1 MKGQIM
7 IDMLLNKF
15 FFLLSFVTSLTVII
29 LIHPGASAMGRLYLQ
44 LSKVDTLIPYE
55 AGEAPGKENQIGW
68 YLRHQGM
75 LLLAIM
81 ALLNMSGIL
90 IMLQSKVMKNPVSV
104 VFLINAVFNA
114 SIKSLMLSFPLLHA
128 TGLCYSLSALYV
140 RINAWL
146 RCLSFKHS
154 LKALHNI
161 PAHLHRCDPFNVPT
175 NVQRCDHFNVPTN
188 VQRCDPFNIPT
199 NVQRCD
205 PFSVPIN
212 VQRYDPFS
220 VPTNVQRCKPFIVV
234 SRIKVYPEE
243 DEVDVL
249 QVANLLLFSLGL
261 LLAVYLLSA
270 AVDYLRV
277 QHERTSEL
285 VHRFRT
291 DSGKVCTAWLSSVQ
305 LFSLQLLHSSPQFR
319 VAGFFSIDRSFLLAM
334 IGNLATYL
342 VILLQF
348 RDTNSANCSTA
359 TKDANRTIV

>member
-90 IMLQSKVMKNPVSV
+90 IMLQS
-104 VFLINAVFNA
+104 
-114 SIKSLMLSFPLLHA
+114 
-128 TGLCYSLSALYV
+128 
-140 RINAWL
+140 
-146 RCLSFKHS
+146 
-154 LKALHNI
+154 
-161 PAHLHRCDPFNVPT
+161 
-175 NVQRCDHFNVPTN
+175 
-188 VQRCDPFNIPT
+188 
-199 NVQRCD
+199 
-205 PFSVPIN
+205 
-212 VQRYDPFS
+212 
-220 VPTNVQRCKPFIVV
+220 
-234 SRIKVYPEE
+234 KVYPEE